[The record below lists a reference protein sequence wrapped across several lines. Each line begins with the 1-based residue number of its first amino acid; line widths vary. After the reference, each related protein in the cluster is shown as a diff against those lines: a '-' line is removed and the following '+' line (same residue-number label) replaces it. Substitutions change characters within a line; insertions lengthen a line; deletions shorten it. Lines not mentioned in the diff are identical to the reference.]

1 MITLN
6 QNIFVATI
14 TNLIAYSIYQDNY
27 KLGDDISRLLDIF
40 RSDDVPLGD
49 GKVVHTSDLPLISN
63 LDIVNSSLLTLSA
76 PSIEEQYIEIS
87 EYKKVSLSINEYLLR
102 GAFVDEGALGLLA
115 SYLIGTMQIAKKL
128 HMYDRVR
135 AVIMGLNGVSTNVTL
150 TGFAYDATDTAQE
163 DNAKRT
169 ANTNMF
175 YRKLIEEIKLAG
187 KGATV
192 NVTDGTVPPATIKVY
207 ERPENMVCVISN
219 ELFSALDVDTLAT
232 LLNSSEI
239 TRNVPIELVTMDY
252 STIGLISV
260 NPNVAFL
267 LSKDKVQYG
276 YFYQV
281 ATQFFDASN
290 LNTQNW
296 LHFSDYCDQVYRAY
310 SKTLTLTNFY

>member
-49 GKVVHTSDLPLISN
+49 GKVVHTSDLPTISN
-63 LDIVNSSLLTLSA
+63 LDINSSSLLTLSA
-76 PSIEEQYIEIS
+76 PSIDEQYIEIS

-135 AVIMGLNGVSTNVTL
+135 AVVMGLNGVSTNVTL

-192 NVTDGTVPPATIKVY
+192 NVTDG
-207 ERPENMVCVISN
+207 
-219 ELFSALDVDTLAT
+219 
-232 LLNSSEI
+232 
-239 TRNVPIELVTMDY
+239 
-252 STIGLISV
+252 
-260 NPNVAFL
+260 
-267 LSKDKVQYG
+267 
-276 YFYQV
+276 
-281 ATQFFDASN
+281 
-290 LNTQNW
+290 
-296 LHFSDYCDQVYRAY
+296 
-310 SKTLTLTNFY
+310 

>member
-1 MITLN
+1 MTLN
-6 QNIFVATI
+6 QNQFVATI

-27 KLGDDISRLLDIF
+27 KLGDDVSRLLEVF

-49 GKVVHTSDLPLISN
+49 GKVVHTSDLPTISN
-63 LDIVNSSLLTLSA
+63 LDSANSSVLTVSK
-76 PSIEEQYIEIS
+76 PTIYEQYIDVS

-102 GAFVDEGALGLLA
+102 GAFVDEGALGLLV
-115 SYLIGTMQIAKKL
+115 SYLLNTMQVAKKI

-135 AVIMGLNGVSTNVTL
+135 AVVLGLSGAVTNVSL
-150 TGFAYDATDTAQE
+150 TGFQYDATDTAVE
-163 DNAKRT
+163 DSAKRT
-169 ANTNMF
+169 SNTNLF

-192 NVTDGTVPPATIKVY
+192 LVSDGATPANYLTAY
-207 ERPENMVCVISN
+207 ERPENLICIVSD
-219 ELFSALDVDTLAT
+219 ELFASLDVDTLAT
-232 LLNSSEI
+232 LLNSNEI
-239 TRNVPIELVTMDY
+239 TRNVPIELLTMDY
-252 STIGLISV
+252 STIGGITV

-290 LNTQNW
+290 LNTNNW
-296 LHFSDYCDQVYRAY
+296 LHFSDYCDQVERAY
-310 SKTLTLTNFY
+310 AKTITLTNFF